1 MQIKNNLKFFCIPL
15 SFEHPQIL
23 EMYTT
28 PPHTHQMYQHIKKSF
43 GYNATKMLRLQFV
56 FVRMF

>member
-28 PPHTHQMYQHIKKSF
+28 PPLHTSNVSTYKKIIWLQCYKDASV
-43 GYNATKMLRLQFV
+43 QFV